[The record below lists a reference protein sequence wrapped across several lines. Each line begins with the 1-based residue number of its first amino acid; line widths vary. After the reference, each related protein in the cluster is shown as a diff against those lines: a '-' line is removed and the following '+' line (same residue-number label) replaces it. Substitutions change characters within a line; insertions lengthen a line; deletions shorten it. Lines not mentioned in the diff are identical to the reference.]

1 MRWRKYIEKND
12 KEGKTSKNSINS
24 ISFID
29 DIPENYRNFEKIYH
43 KRIDAK
49 NEIEI
54 KNKWRDL
61 SNLAIL
67 HFWLNVLKV

>member
-1 MRWRKYIEKND
+1 MHWRKHIEKND
-12 KEGKTSKNSINS
+12 KEEKISKKTINC

-29 DIPENYRNFEKIYH
+29 DIPEDYRNFEKIYH

-54 KNKWRDL
+54 
-61 SNLAIL
+61 
-67 HFWLNVLKV
+67 